1 MSALRGSANSICS
14 QRVVSIL
21 RQQDP
26 AACLLANH
34 SQVLVSRFLAGH
46 IHVGDEISFPIPD
59 GNTVGPEICITRRS
73 DSGINR
79 CLYQAPIGH
88 VTTPKLDKGQQHFV
102 RAEVQCGHLG
112 ISAVFLRCDTLRDYF
127 YRLPQTD
134 GPGKCRTLYEI
145 LGVSSSASPA
155 EVRVAFKLRDLEL
168 ESAGAPHGAHVAL
181 ERAFNIVGHP
191 ELRACYDTLLADPEA
206 PALFPYGGF
215 GSLLV
220 SGERSRDGRAFFG
233 RRILAFL
240 PERTRRRFHLSLR
253 HCEFYDD
260 QAAGRDVRRK
270 IEIWLDP
277 AILHT
282 TWDSSWN
289 QWKHMLGAKVEVD
302 ATFVQSGKYRKR
314 RGEWELVSW
323 ETALPSRL
331 AVKLPADFQ
340 QQVEA
345 ARATYHR
352 FGQYSRA
359 LEQIRLRLEYQA
371 IERAELERLCSAQRI
386 PADFDI
392 SQINWHADYDRFFY
406 RQLSRRARRIY
417 LFRDEYIFDVEKAV
431 VVETPQ
437 LGHAT
442 YVFTKPR
449 NMDSFLVLYTKV
461 MKEDIRRNRDN
472 TAEKLGFRGRVV
484 HGNNPK
490 AWLKEVRQ
498 RVGEKVDFASP
509 VAD

>member
-1 MSALRGSANSICS
+1 L
-14 QRVVSIL
+14 
-21 RQQDP
+21 P
-26 AACLLANH
+26 HFFAAHLTA
-34 SQVLVSRFLAGH
+34 
-46 IHVGDEISFPIPD
+46 GDEIAFPIPQD
-59 GNTVGPEICITRRS
+59 QAKGAEIFVSRRAAS
-73 DSGINR
+73 TTEGY
-79 CLYQAPIGH
+79 LYLAPIGY
-88 VTTPKLDKGQQHFV
+88 VTQPRTDKHTRRFV
-102 RAEVQCGHLG
+102 SAEIQRGGLG
-112 ISAVFLRCDTLRDYF
+112 ISAVYLPCHLLREYF
-127 YRLPQTD
+127 YRLPPSD
-134 GPGKCRTLYEI
+134 GKARCPTLYEL
-145 LGVSSSASPA
+145 LGVSSSSSPA
-155 EVRVAFKLRDLEL
+155 EIRVAFKLRDLEL
-168 ESAGAPHGAHVAL
+168 ESAGARHGTRVAV

-206 PALFPYGGF
+206 PAVFPYGGF

-220 SGERSRDGRAFFG
+220 SGERSRDGGTFFAH
-233 RRILAFL
+233 RILAFS
-240 PERTRRRFHLSLR
+240 PGRTRRRFHLSLR
-253 HCEFYDD
+253 HCDFYDH
-260 QAAGRDVRRK
+260 QAVGRDVRRK
-270 IEIWLDP
+270 LELWLDP
-277 AILHT
+277 AVLHT
-282 TWDSSWN
+282 LWDSSWN
-289 QWKHMLGAKVEVD
+289 QWKHMLGARMEVD

-314 RGEWELVSW
+314 RGEWELVRL

-331 AVKLPADFQ
+331 AVKLPADFH

-371 IERAELERLCSAQRI
+371 IERAELERLCAAHRV

-392 SQINWHADYDRFFY
+392 SQINWHADYDPFFY

-442 YVFTKPR
+442 YVFAKPR
-449 NMDSFLVLYTKV
+449 NMDNFLALYTKV
-461 MKEDIRRNRDN
+461 TKEDIRQNRDN
-472 TAEKLGFRGRVV
+472 AAEKLRFRGRVI

-490 AWLKEVRQ
+490 AWLTEIRR
-498 RVGEKVDFASP
+498 RVGEKLDSASA

>member
-1 MSALRGSANSICS
+1 MAAHFSCS
-14 QRVVSIL
+14 NPACCERVVSVL
-21 RQQDP
+21 RQDDP
-26 AACLLANH
+26 PCCVLANRAKVKVPH
-34 SQVLVSRFLAGH
+34 FFAA
-46 IHVGDEISFPIPD
+46 HVTAGDEIAFPIPENQAK
-59 GNTVGPEICITRRS
+59 GAEIYVSKRTTS
-73 DSGINR
+73 TTESY
-79 CLYQAPIGH
+79 LYLAPIGY
-88 VTTPKLDKGQQHFV
+88 VTQPRTDKHNRRFV
-102 RAEVQCGHLG
+102 SAGVQCGGLG
-112 ISAVFLRCDTLRDYF
+112 ISAVCLPCHLLREYF
-127 YRLPQTD
+127 YRLPQSD
-134 GPGKCRTLYEI
+134 GQAKSPTLYEI

-168 ESAGAPHGAHVAL
+168 ESAGARHGARVAL

-206 PALFPYGGF
+206 LALFPYGGF

-220 SGERSRDGRAFFG
+220 SGERLRDGRTFFAH
-233 RRILAFL
+233 RILAFS

-253 HCEFYDD
+253 HCDFSDD
-260 QAAGRDVRRK
+260 RALGRDVRRK
-270 IEIWLDP
+270 IELWLDP
-277 AILHT
+277 AVLHT
-282 TWDSSWN
+282 PWDSSWN
-289 QWKHMLGAKVEVD
+289 QWKHMLSAKMEVD

-340 QQVEA
+340 QQAEA

-371 IERAELERLCSAQRI
+371 IERTELERLCSAQRI

-392 SQINWHADYDRFFY
+392 SQINWHADYDPFFY

-417 LFRDEYIFDVEKAV
+417 FFRDEYIFDVEKAV

-442 YVFTKPR
+442 YVFAKPR
-449 NMDSFLVLYTKV
+449 NMDSFLALYTKV
-461 MKEDIRRNRDN
+461 TKEDIRRNRDN
-472 TAEKLGFRGRVV
+472 TAEKLRFRGRVI

-490 AWLKEVRQ
+490 AWLTEIRQ
-498 RVGEKVDFASP
+498 RVGEKLDSASA

>member
-1 MSALRGSANSICS
+1 MSALGGSANSICS

-21 RQQDP
+21 RQQDR
-26 AACLLANH
+26 AACVLANQ
-34 SQVLVSRFLAGH
+34 SEVLVSRFLVGH
-46 IHVGDEISFPIPD
+46 VQVGDEISFPIPD
-59 GNTVGPEICITRRS
+59 GNAPGPEVYITKGS
-73 DSGINR
+73 ALGINR
-79 CLYQAPIGH
+79 CLYQAAIGY
-88 VTTPKLDKGQQHFV
+88 VTAPRLDKSQQHFV
-102 RAEVQCGHLG
+102 SAEVQYGHLG
-112 ISAVFLRCDTLRDYF
+112 ISAIFLHCDILRDYF
-127 YRLPQTD
+127 YRLRQTD
-134 GPGKCRTLYEI
+134 GQAKCPTLYEL

-155 EVRVAFKLRDLEL
+155 EIRVAFKLRDLEL
-168 ESAGAPHGAHVAL
+168 ESADAPHGAHVAL

-220 SGERSRDGRAFFG
+220 SGERSRDGRTFFA
-233 RRILAFL
+233 RRILAFS
-240 PERTRRRFHLSLR
+240 PERTRRRFHLPLR
-253 HCEFYDD
+253 HCDFCDD
-260 QAAGRDVRRK
+260 QAVGRDVRRK
-270 IEIWLDP
+270 IEMWLDP

-289 QWKHMLGAKVEVD
+289 QWKHMLGAKMEVD

-331 AVKLPADFQ
+331 AIKLPADFQ
-340 QQVEA
+340 HQVEA

-359 LEQIRLRLEYQA
+359 LEQIRIRLEYQA

-442 YVFTKPR
+442 YVFAKPR
-449 NMDSFLVLYTKV
+449 NIDSFLDVYTKV
-461 MKEDIRRNRDN
+461 TKEDIRRNRDN
-472 TAEKLGFRGRVV
+472 AAEKLGFRGRVI

-490 AWLKEVRQ
+490 AWLKEIQQ
-498 RVGEKVDFASP
+498 RVGEKVDFAS
-509 VAD
+509 AGGD